1 MAQSARLAAEAY
13 RTANPH
19 FISKVT
25 RGNNAVMVLF
35 CCFYLNQILNYL
47 CCLIDLSS
55 ILQFIDST
63 FASRHLKEN
72 VSILL
77 RNSDGQEWEDSA
89 EIVRVDSHQMKFKKF
104 HIFKNDNYLCRE
116 DYCAFELIET
126 NPVVLNVIMFR
137 VNDYEN

>member
-1 MAQSARLAAEAY
+1 MAQNARMAAEAY

-25 RGNNAVMVLF
+25 RGNNA
-35 CCFYLNQILNYL
+35 
-47 CCLIDLSS
+47 
-55 ILQFIDST
+55 FIDST
-63 FASRHLKEN
+63 FASRHLNEN

-77 RNSDGQEWEDSA
+77 RNSNGQEWEDSA
-89 EIVRVDSHQMKFKKF
+89 EMFRKDSHQMKFKKF
-104 HIFKNDNYLCRE
+104 HIFKNDNYLCQE
-116 DYCAFELIET
+116 DYCAFELIQI